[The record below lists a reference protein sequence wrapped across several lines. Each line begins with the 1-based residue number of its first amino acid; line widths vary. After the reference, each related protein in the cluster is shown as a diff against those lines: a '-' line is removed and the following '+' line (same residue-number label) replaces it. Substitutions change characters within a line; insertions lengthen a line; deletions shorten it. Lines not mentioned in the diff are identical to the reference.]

1 MNTKRSESMKKAHA
15 EGRHPGW
22 SFINS
27 DPTRMS
33 YPEKY
38 IKKCLLDAGYFDK
51 YQIIPHLKYKSYFL
65 DFAFIDLKLDLEI
78 DGIRVRL

>member
-38 IKKCLLDAGYFDK
+38 IKKCLHQNNENIHIESERIYHTKG
-51 YQIIPHLKYKSYFL
+51 
-65 DFAFIDLKLDLEI
+65 
-78 DGIRVRL
+78 V